1 MIEGHVMTYKYIHED
16 RRPSNLLSSH
26 FNKNIDIKDYL
37 HMHNE
42 LSP

>member
-1 MIEGHVMTYKYIHED
+1 MIKYIHKD

-26 FNKNIDIKDYL
+26 FNKNIYRKDYL
-37 HMHNE
+37 HMHTE